1 MIVDLQNA
9 DVENAR
15 ALALFFMQ
23 DVNDMI
29 EGGETTDDILVALS
43 QVMSLTMDIRNA
55 AQAML
60 N

>member
-1 MIVDLQNA
+1 MQNA